1 MSQEAIFNNL
11 QGGGLNTNMPYQQL
25 PRHKKGKDFLKQNSD
40 FFYTEALKQV
50 RRNSVFSDI
59 RKMTDGEFTYR
70 AVDIEKTLMGTSHE
84 SEYKKLA
91 SDVAIATHL
100 KHFDFL
106 GICANAII
114 SVFSEIDDLY
124 RVEASDEHSTN
135 DYIRARTEKYQQY
148 GQALLKAEINKI
160 LLERGINPNQEE
172 FKSEEEQQQYQQML
186 EQEVQKLTPEEVEKD
201 LAKNFKVIA
210 VDWANNV
217 ISVDKKKHSLDKAD
231 KVALLDYILT
241 GRWFRHYKV
250 GYDYYKPEHW
260 LPEETFFSQEI
271 DTEYPQDCEYVGRLT
286 KSTLSQ
292 ALVSFG
298 HLMTTK
304 EQEKVGDYWGQ
315 SKNPKTGTGLTG
327 EGTEPFATNY
337 IVPFHNYF
345 DHNINLQMEDALGAP
360 LAQTKDKDTGEVTRH
375 WMPRSDFGAGSTNS
389 AKHLRTDIDIRND
402 MVDVME
408 VYWRSFEKIGV
419 LIFRNE
425 VGALEVKQTSE
436 ELLKDFLE
444 ENEIKVKRSISLN
457 ELQQALREERLEEY
471 ENTICYHYIP
481 EIWHMVTIKGTNSI
495 TNIDDIIL
503 DGNPILQQI
512 EGDSKYY
519 HRKIPVGGLIGKS
532 PITKAFPYQQLHN
545 ICLNQITELLADEPG
560 TFYSIDIN
568 SLAQEYKDQDT
579 TEALFSLMDTIKMT
593 KLLPMDLSRTNT
605 QGSTVYPN
613 VFQRNE
619 MEFSKQVLYRRDMA
633 EYFRQQGFQ
642 QLGITPQMLGQAINH
657 ETAEG
662 VKQQATASYALMS
675 NIINDFNTSKAKA
688 NELHIAIAQQ
698 CEVNGKVNARLSK
711 NSDGGNYFIDILAE
725 DPDYFPLRRLNI
737 YAANNSK
744 DRASIKMIQQMLLTD
759 NTIQKDFGD
768 LVEILTNPYLIE
780 MKQVAKDIRRRSQ
793 EEQERQRAFETEQL
807 DKQIQARKAELEDL
821 QSHERDLANIKG
833 DWNYRES
840 MLTAVGRD
848 SGSTPTDDF
857 TQIQQAYKIG
867 LQEDKQNADT
877 EVKNREVSR
886 KEKMDEF
893 AMQKA
898 KQDFLLKTQEF
909 ALRKQISQDNK
920 AIAVINPQ

>member
-1 MSQEAIFNNL
+1 MSQESIFNNL

-25 PRHKKGKDFLKQNSD
+25 PRHKKGKDFLKENSD
-40 FFYTEALKQV
+40 FFYSEAVKQL

-59 RKMTDGEFTYR
+59 RKMTEGEFTYR
-70 AVDIEKTLMGTSHE
+70 AVDIEKTLMGTSNE
-84 SEYKKLA
+84 AEYKKLA
-91 SDVAIATHL
+91 SDVAISTHL
-100 KHFDFL
+100 KHFGFL

-148 GQALLKAEINKI
+148 GQALLKSEINKR

-172 FKSEEEQQQYQQML
+172 FQSEEEQQQYQQML

-315 SKNPKTGTGLTG
+315 SKNPKSGTG
-327 EGTEPFATNY
+327 EGTEPFATHY

-345 DHNINLQMEDALGAP
+345 DHKINLQMEDALGAP
-360 LAQTKDKDTGEVTRH
+360 LAQTMNEDGTVTRH

-389 AKHLRTDIDIRND
+389 AKNLRTDIDIRND

-436 ELLKDFLE
+436 ELVKDFLT
-444 ENEIKVKRSISLN
+444 ENEIKVKKSISLN
-457 ELQQALREERLEEY
+457 ELQQALREDRLEEY

-481 EIWHMVTIKGTNSI
+481 EIWHMVTIKGTNGI

-519 HRKIPVGGLIGKS
+519 HRRIPVGGLIGKS

-675 NIINDFNTSKAKA
+675 NIINDFNTSKAKS

-698 CEVNGKVNARLSK
+698 CEVNGKVNARVSK

-725 DPDYFPLRRLNI
+725 DPDYFPLRRLNV
-737 YAANNSK
+737 YPASNSR
-744 DRASIKMIQQMLLTD
+744 DRMIVKSIQQMLFAD
-759 NTIQKDFGD
+759 NTIQKDLEGVVDIF
-768 LVEILTNPYLIE
+768 THPFLID
-780 MKQVAKDIRRRSQ
+780 MKQKAKEIAVRAQRQ
-793 EEQERQRAFETEQL
+793 EESKRAFDSEQL
-807 DKQIQARKAELEDL
+807 DKQIKARKEELEDL
-821 QSHERDLANIKG
+821 QSHERDLANIRGEWGYKSQ
-833 DWNYRES
+833 Y
-840 MLTAVGRD
+840 LVALGRD
-848 SGSTPTDDF
+848 SASTPTDDHK
-857 TQIQQAYKIG
+857 QITDAFKLN
-867 LQEDKQNADT
+867 LQEVKQEEDIA
-877 EVKNREVSR
+877 VKNREVDR

-909 ALRKQISQDNK
+909 NLRKQISEDNK
-920 AIAVINPQ
+920 AIAIINPS

>member
-1 MSQEAIFNNL
+1 MSQESIFNNL

-25 PRHKKGKDFLKQNSD
+25 PRHKKGKDFLKENSD
-40 FFYTEALKQV
+40 FFYSEAVKQL

-59 RKMTDGEFTYR
+59 RKMTEGEFTYR
-70 AVDIEKTLMGTSHE
+70 AVDIEKTLMGTSNE
-84 SEYKKLA
+84 VEYKKLA
-91 SDVAIATHL
+91 SDVAISTHL

-148 GQALLKAEINKI
+148 GQALLKSEINKR

-172 FKSEEEQQQYQQML
+172 FQSEEEQQQYQQML

-315 SKNPKTGTGLTG
+315 SKNPKSGTG
-327 EGTEPFATNY
+327 EGTEPFATDY

-345 DHNINLQMEDALGAP
+345 DHKINLQMEDALGAP
-360 LAQTKDKDTGEVTRH
+360 LAQTMNEDGTVTRH

-389 AKHLRTDIDIRND
+389 AKNLRTDIDIRND

-436 ELLKDFLE
+436 ELVKDFLT
-444 ENEIKVKRSISLN
+444 ENEIKVKKSISLN
-457 ELQQALREERLEEY
+457 ELQQALREDRLEEY

-519 HRKIPVGGLIGKS
+519 HRRIPVGGLIGKS

-675 NIINDFNTSKAKA
+675 NIINDFNTSKAKS

-698 CEVNGKVNARLSK
+698 CEVNGKVNARVSK

-725 DPDYFPLRRLNI
+725 DPDYFPLRRLNV
-737 YAANNSK
+737 YPASNSR
-744 DRASIKMIQQMLLTD
+744 DRMIVKSIQQMLFAD
-759 NTIQKDFGD
+759 NTIQKDLEGVVDIF
-768 LVEILTNPYLIE
+768 THPFLID
-780 MKQVAKDIRRRSQ
+780 MKQKAKEIAVRAQRQ
-793 EEQERQRAFETEQL
+793 EESKRAFDSEQL
-807 DKQIQARKAELEDL
+807 DKQIKARKEELEDL
-821 QSHERDLANIKG
+821 QSHERDLANIRGEWGYKSQ
-833 DWNYRES
+833 Y
-840 MLTAVGRD
+840 LVALGRD
-848 SGSTPTDDF
+848 SASTPTDDHK
-857 TQIQQAYKIG
+857 QITDAFKLN
-867 LQEDKQNADT
+867 LQEVKQEEDIA
-877 EVKNREVSR
+877 VKNREVDR

-909 ALRKQISQDNK
+909 NLRKQISEDNK
-920 AIAVINPQ
+920 AIAIINPS